1 MSQPLPQQPFTPDAP
16 AITPGG
22 CGQPLLIGCGILIVL
37 LGIAAA
43 VFVVKAKD
51 LFGWAMARFEEE
63 VVQML
68 PDDLPAEER
77 ARLNAAFDA
86 ALEAWDAGEA
96 DPVALQR
103 LQEQLWQ
110 TVSRDTGKLSREEV
124 SKLTRALEEV
134 AGIKSPEEPEENEEP
149 TAVSVEAAGHLPTQP
164 GLEGLRAWGEGSL
177 KPPRLQALPPH

>member
-1 MSQPLPQQPFTPDAP
+1 MNQPLPQQPFTPDAP
-16 AITPGG
+16 ATTPGG

-43 VFVVKAKD
+43 VFVIKAKD
-51 LFGWAMARFEEE
+51 LFGWAMAQFEEE

-68 PDDLPAEER
+68 PDDLTPGER
-77 ARLNAAFDA
+77 ARLDAAFDA

-110 TVSRDTGKLSREEV
+110 TVSRSTGKLTREEV
-124 SKLTRALEEV
+124 NNLTRALEEV
-134 AGIKSPEEPEENEEP
+134 AGIESPEESPPEENEEP
-149 TAVSVEAAGHLPTQP
+149 VAVSVEAASHLPAQP
-164 GLEGLRAWGEGSL
+164 GLEGLRA
-177 KPPRLQALPPH
+177 